1 MYENVVKS
9 CRFLLNNYPDANYIK
24 SYLDSRL
31 TFNSQELFQF
41 GYFPNIF
48 NLNVLTDLVS
58 EDELRASGLCF
69 SKTIEDS
76 LFPRII
82 NSLHF
87 EDFPLIMPFRD
98 TYGEIVALV
107 GRNMLSDQERSKNKI
122 SKYKNTKF
130 FNKGQ
135 YVFGLYENKENI
147 IKNDLVYIVEG
158 QFDVIRAM
166 ESGLKNVVA
175 LGCCHMTPYQ
185 FSVISRY
192 TKNIILLL
200 DNDQSGEKGRLL
212 IERHFGDFANIQN
225 FYIPEPYKD
234 IDEYLT
240 KNNILKYEDICFDIK
255 C

>member
-9 CRFLLNNYPDANYIK
+9 CRFLLNNYPGANYIK

-31 TFNSQELFQF
+31 KPDSQESFQF
-41 GYFPNIF
+41 GYFPDIF

-58 EDELRASGLCF
+58 ETELRDSGLLF
-69 SKTIEDS
+69 SRTIEDS

-82 NSLHF
+82 NSLYF
-87 EDFPLIMPFRD
+87 EDFPLILPFRD
-98 TYGEIVALV
+98 TYGEIVALI
-107 GRNMLSDQERSKNKI
+107 GRNMLSDQERVKKKI
-122 SKYKNTKF
+122 DKYKNTKF
-130 FNKGQ
+130 YKGQ
-135 YVFGLYENKENI
+135 YVFGLYENKDSI
-147 IKNDLVYIVEG
+147 IKNDLVYVVEG
-158 QFDVIRAM
+158 QFDLIRAM
-166 ESGLKNVVA
+166 ESGLKNIVS
-175 LGCCHMTPYQ
+175 LGSCNMTAYQ

-200 DNDQSGEKGRLL
+200 DNDSPGEKGRNLAQK
-212 IERHFGDFANIQN
+212 HFGDFANIQN

-240 KNNILKYEDICFDIK
+240 KNNIFKYEDISFDIK